1 MASTEELQD
10 PAFEVPAGY
19 VDGLF
24 RLDGRVAV
32 VTGGGSG
39 LGAAMAKGL
48 AQAGAALV
56 IVDVNDDGAART
68 VAAIEDHGG
77 RGVSAR
83 CDVTNKTQVDELAD
97 KIFGDFGRVDVVINS
112 AG

>member
-1 MASTEELQD
+1 MASTDEHWD
-10 PAFEVPAGY
+10 PVFEVPAGF

-48 AQAGAALV
+48 AQSGAALA
-56 IVDVNDDGAART
+56 IVDIGDEGMQRT
-68 VAAIEDHGG
+68 VGTIAPWRMLEG
-77 RGVSAR
+77 SA
-83 CDVTNKTQVDELAD
+83 TPKELSST
-97 KIFGDFGRVDVVINS
+97 RS
-112 AG
+112 